1 MYTVEN
7 YRTKKQLK
15 DAVARGDEVTVYQPN
30 GDLFDPYGVA
40 TPKNGKVTLE
50 GPHYPEPHR
59 WYATATLVDG
69 KVVKVS

>member
-1 MYTVEN
+1 MYTTKN

-15 DAVARGDEVTVYQPN
+15 DAVAQGDEVTVYQPN
-30 GDLFDPYGVA
+30 GDLFGVVA
-40 TPKNGKVTLE
+40 PTNGKVTLE
-50 GPHYPEPHR
+50 GPHSPEPHR